1 MKKRNIKRGGLKQ
14 KNQNNNKI
22 NYILYNMF
30 GRKIARRGRV
40 GVKNVKNN
48 LRLAEKKNHEVHTT
62 ANSIADM
69 ADDVAA
75 GAGLVGGVAALTG
88 VGEPVALAAGAVGG
102 IAKGVGA
109 VARNV
114 SGFTGAVDKIAGAFR

>member
-1 MKKRNIKRGGLKQ
+1 
-14 KNQNNNKI
+14 
-22 NYILYNMF
+22 MF
-30 GRKIARRGRV
+30 GRKVARKGRL
-40 GVKNVKNN
+40 GVKNTQRN
-48 LRLAEKKNHEVHTT
+48 LKLAEKKNHEIHNT
-62 ANSIADM
+62 ANSIADI

-88 VGEPVALAAGAVGG
+88 IGEPVALAAGAVGAA
-102 IAKGVGA
+102 AKGTAA

>member
-1 MKKRNIKRGGLKQ
+1 
-14 KNQNNNKI
+14 
-22 NYILYNMF
+22 MF
-30 GRKIARRGRV
+30 GRKVARRGRI

-48 LRLAEKKNHEVHTT
+48 LRLAEKKNHEIHTT
-62 ANSIADM
+62 ANSIADI

-102 IAKGVGA
+102 GA
-109 VARNV
+109 AARNV
-114 SGFTGAVDKIAGAFR
+114 SGFTGAVDKIADAFR